1 MPDRCFVALE
11 LPERALPVL
20 GRART
25 LISEAAPS
33 WRDEKWVAPEL
44 LHVTVAFIGAV
55 SDPAWD
61 GVLAAL
67 TSAAGE
73 HRPVT
78 LVFDGARAVP
88 DRRHAQM
95 MWATL
100 HSDPSDLGPLR
111 DALLRACAVAPDQRP
126 FRPHVTLVRARRPRA
141 MPASA
146 TALAARWLSDAGKA
160 VDGAMSVPSLT
171 VYSSTLGACGPTY
184 RSLARLPLSGGS
196 GTGRND

>member
-20 GRART
+20 ARART

-44 LHVTVAFIGAV
+44 LHVTVAFLGAV
-55 SDPAWD
+55 PDPTLD
-61 GVLAAL
+61 DVLSAL
-67 TSAAGE
+67 ASAVRG
-73 HRPVT
+73 HPPVA

-95 MWATL
+95 VWATMR
-100 HSDPSDLGPLR
+100 SDPADLAPLR
-111 DALLRACAVAPDQRP
+111 DAMLHACAVASDPRP

-141 MPASA
+141 LPTSA
-146 TALAARWLSDAGKA
+146 IAETARWLSGAGKA
-160 VDGAMSVPSLT
+160 ADGPMSVPSLT
-171 VYSSTLGACGPTY
+171 VFSSTLGACGPTY
-184 RSLARLPLSGGS
+184 RRLAGLPLSGEA